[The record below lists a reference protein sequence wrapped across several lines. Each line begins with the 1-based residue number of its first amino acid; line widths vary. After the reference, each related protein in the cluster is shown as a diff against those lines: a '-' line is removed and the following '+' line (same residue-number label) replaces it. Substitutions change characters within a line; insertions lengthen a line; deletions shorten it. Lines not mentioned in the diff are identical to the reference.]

1 MDNSQNHKILVAYFS
16 AQGATA
22 RAARAVARAVGGA
35 LFEIRPA
42 EPYTAED
49 LDWTSPQSRV
59 SREHAEGGPEIEL
72 AQDAPSGFNE
82 YGTIFLGF
90 PIWWYT
96 AAWPVDR
103 FASANDFK
111 GKRIVVFCTSGGS
124 PLGDSCRRLSKLAGS
139 GTWVEGER
147 FSSATPEA
155 EIAAFARK
163 AL

>member
-1 MDNSQNHKILVAYFS
+1 MGNSQNQKILVAYFS

-22 RAARAVARAVGGA
+22 RAAKAIAKAVGGT
-35 LFEIRPA
+35 LFEIRPK
-42 EPYTAED
+42 EPYTDAD
-49 LDWTSPQSRV
+49 LNWINPKSRV
-59 SREHAEGGPEIEL
+59 SREHAQGGPEIEL
-72 AQDAPSGFNE
+72 AVNAPSDFKD
-82 YGTIFLGF
+82 YGTVFLGF

-103 FASANDFK
+103 FASANDFT
-111 GKRIVVFCTSGGS
+111 GKRVVVFCTSGGS

-139 GTWVEGER
+139 GTWVEGAR
-147 FSSATPEA
+147 FSSGTPES